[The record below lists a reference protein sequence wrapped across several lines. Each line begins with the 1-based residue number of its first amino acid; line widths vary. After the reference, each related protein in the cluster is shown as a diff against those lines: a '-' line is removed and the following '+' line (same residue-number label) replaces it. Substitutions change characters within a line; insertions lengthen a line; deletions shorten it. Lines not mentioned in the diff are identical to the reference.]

1 MKLIPYNGIELIYI
15 QMNQFYYVVIALV
28 INYEN
33 DKQVYDECA
42 K

>member
-1 MKLIPYNGIELIYI
+1 
-15 QMNQFYYVVIALV
+15 MNQFYCVVIALVNVLV

-33 DKQVYDECA
+33 DKQVYDDECA